1 MYRIDSMYEAM
12 ADAAIKACQAQ
23 TVDRWVASAAFWL
36 GRQQIYNEAEFW
48 LALGA
53 KVFSELE
60 KPEQDALAEQFS
72 KTEDAAVAN
81 VGDWPEVSQNL
92 QSIVD
97 RWAPVATEENLD
109 ELRAAAV
116 IKIDRSAEA
125 FRLQFITPGVGQSMA
140 YQQKLE
146 EARAKVANGSIA
158 DSEIPHIVVEAQATG
173 MSKGDKAAEIIETF
187 RGWQQVSAGI
197 EGKRMAAK
205 AAVQEAETADQI
217 RAASTV
223 DWSAA

>member
-12 ADAAIKACQAQ
+12 ADAAIKACQANI
-23 TVDRWVASAAFWL
+23 VDRWVASAAFWL
-36 GRQQIYNEAEFW
+36 ARQQIYNETEFW

-72 KTEDAAVAN
+72 KAEDAAVAN
-81 VGDWPEVSQNL
+81 VGDWPEITQNI
-92 QSIVD
+92 QTIVD
-97 RWAPVATEENLD
+97 RWAPVAAEEDLD
-109 ELRAAAV
+109 ALRAAAV
-116 IKIDRSAEA
+116 VKVDRSAEA
-125 FRLQFITPGVGQSMA
+125 FRLQFITAGVGQSMA

-173 MSKGDKAAEIIETF
+173 MSKGDKAVEIIETF

-205 AAVQEAETADQI
+205 MAIAGAETAEAINTATDVNW
-217 RAASTV
+217 AA
-223 DWSAA
+223 